1 MGQAFAPHEGPESL
15 LTCAPAARLAASPGA
30 VGDAQ
35 AGPRPELRAQERS
48 GTVKRAPF
56 PLHPA
61 AGVPVLTVA
70 NPGDAEALGG
80 LTQGVR

>member
-56 PLHPA
+56 PLHPLQ
-61 AGVPVLTVA
+61 GFLSSQLPTLV
-70 NPGDAEALGG
+70 
-80 LTQGVR
+80 TQKPWEDLPRE